1 MIYLNIKVKVI
12 KKNDKN
18 KVVKNIILI
27 YLVQILWNYILSLFL
42 YDYEMW
48 KGNESARK
56 KEDKTSVS

>member
-1 MIYLNIKVKVI
+1 MI
-12 KKNDKN
+12 KN

-48 KGNESARK
+48 KENESARK